1 MKNLFMVALMM
12 VGMASF
18 AQEKPAPLQKR
29 EQTEKM
35 TPEQRNAAKLKRMTE
50 ELGLNDKQQKEISVL
65 ISEQSVKREA
75 AQEQR
80 AANKKNGV
88 KPTAD
93 ERLKMEGQMLDE
105 KKDML
110 DKMKKILTPDQYTK
124 WDKMNSERRDKL
136 KDAMEKR
143 EK

>member
-1 MKNLFMVALMM
+1 MKNLFMAALLM

-18 AQEKPAPLQKR
+18 AQEKTAPLQKR

-35 TPEQRNAAKLKRMTE
+35 TPEQRNELKLKRMTV
-50 ELGLNDKQQKEISVL
+50 ELGLNEKQQKEMSVL
-65 ISEQSVKREA
+65 ISEQTEKRDATHKE
-75 AQEQR
+75 R
-80 AANKKNGV
+80 VANKVNGV

-93 ERLKMEGQMLDE
+93 EQFKKESQMLDE

-110 DKMKKILTPDQYTK
+110 DKMKKILTPEQYAK
-124 WDKMNSERRDKL
+124 WDKMNSERKG
-136 KDAMEKR
+136 KMKNAMEKS

>member
-18 AQEKPAPLQKR
+18 AQEKTAPLQKR

-65 ISEQSVKREA
+65 ISEQSLKREA

-93 ERLKMEGQMLDE
+93 ERLKMESQMLDE

-110 DKMKKILTPDQYTK
+110 SKLNNILTPEQYAKWDQINSERKDKMK
-124 WDKMNSERRDKL
+124 DKRRK
-136 KDAMEKR
+136 E
-143 EK
+143 